1 MKKIKKGIVFSNDIQ
16 NILKGY
22 NAINYNYNKNGMIIP
37 QTQFIENIREDFS
50 NTVNKIFNGNTT
62 IITEKEM
69 KYSIESSIQD
79 VLARYPH
86 HLLRSN
92 LSYNR

>member
-22 NAINYNYNKNGMIIP
+22 NAINYSYGKNGMIIP
-37 QTQFIENIREDFS
+37 QTQFIENLREDFS

-62 IITEKEM
+62 TITEEEM

-79 VLARYPH
+79 VLAMYPH
-86 HLLRSN
+86 HLIRSN